1 MSIGGEAVLVEE
13 YMTMNG
19 KYISEFIKNS
29 LHQVL
34 LDQAAANGKE
44 KLLFVQDNDPS
55 KTV

>member
-1 MSIGGEAVLVEE
+1 
-13 YMTMNG
+13 MTMNG

-29 LHQVL
+29 LHHVL

-44 KLLFVQDNDPS
+44 KLLFVQDNEPS